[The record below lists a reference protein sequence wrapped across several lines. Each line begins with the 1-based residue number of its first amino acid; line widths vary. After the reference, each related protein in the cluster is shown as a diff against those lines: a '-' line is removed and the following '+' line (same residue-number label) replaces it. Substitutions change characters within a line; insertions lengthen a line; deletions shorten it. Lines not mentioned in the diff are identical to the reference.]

1 METTTAIALV
11 GGLLGIVVSG
21 GSVVTF
27 WMNFSNRITE
37 ANARAEAAGK
47 QSSSAIARSITL
59 EKELT
64 DLRVEVA
71 RDYVSKGTLDGMEK
85 RVVEAI
91 NRLGERVDHAF
102 ANKAAH

>member
-1 METTTAIALV
+1 MDAATISL
-11 GGLLGIVVSG
+11 IVVGVTSAIG
-21 GSVVTF
+21 FATF
-27 WMNFSNRITE
+27 WMTLSGRISDAT
-37 ANARAEAAGK
+37 AKAEAAGK
-47 QSSSAIARSITL
+47 QASAATARVISL

-102 ANKAAH
+102 ANKSQ

>member
-1 METTTAIALV
+1 MLDTSSMIAIV
-11 GGLLGIVVSG
+11 GGLASA
-21 GSVVTF
+21 GSVISF
-27 WMNFSNRITE
+27 WMNFSSRISD
-37 ANARAEAAGK
+37 AKSKAEAAGK
-47 QSSSAIARSITL
+47 QASSATARIISL

-102 ANKAAH
+102 SNKAAH

>member
-1 METTTAIALV
+1 METATVFAIV
-11 GGLLGIVVSG
+11 GGLASA
-21 GSVVTF
+21 GSVITF
-27 WMNFSNRITE
+27 WMNFSNRISDATST
-37 ANARAEAAGK
+37 AEAAAK
-47 QSSSAIARSITL
+47 QASGAIARVITL

-102 ANKAAH
+102 ANKVH

>member
-1 METTTAIALV
+1 METSTVIIVGGVLGALV
-11 GGLLGIVVSG
+11 SA
-21 GSVVTF
+21 GSIISF
-27 WMNFSNRITE
+27 WMNFSNRISD
-37 ANARAEAAGK
+37 ANAAATAAGK
-47 QSSSAIARSITL
+47 QASSATARVISL

-102 ANKAAH
+102 AKGH